1 MAYIELNDLKTH
13 IRAEIIDKISRED
26 DEIPETAITAAIA
39 EAKSYLGKYNLTKLF
54 DETDSGFINDVNLKM
69 KVKDL
74 ACWHLIKL
82 GNPNINMATFRTA
95 YEDAIEWL
103 KLIQKGQTDP
113 DGWTYKTDDADT
125 TRVEGQGFHSSS
137 NAKKTHHW

>member
-1 MAYIELNDLKTH
+1 MAYLILEELKTH
-13 IRAEIIDKISRED
+13 IRAEIIDQITRED

-54 DETDSGFINDVNLKM
+54 DDTATGFVNDVNLKM

-74 ACWHLIKL
+74 ACWHLVKL
-82 GNPNINMATFRTA
+82 GNPGINMATFRTA

-113 DGWTYKTDDADT
+113 DGWPYKTDDTTT
-125 TRVEGQGFHSSS
+125 TREDGQGFFATS
-137 NAKKTHHW
+137 NIKQRHHW